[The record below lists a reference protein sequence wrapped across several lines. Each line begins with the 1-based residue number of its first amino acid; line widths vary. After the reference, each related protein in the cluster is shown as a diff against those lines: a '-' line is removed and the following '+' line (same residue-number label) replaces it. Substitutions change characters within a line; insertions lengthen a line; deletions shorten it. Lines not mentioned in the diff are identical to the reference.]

1 MNQRDTGMLTPL
13 MLAARNGH
21 TQCIMALVKDFNA
34 DVTATDFNG
43 FAVLHWLAS
52 NGRADPL
59 ELLLNDGFDI
69 GTQDKH
75 SRTLLHVAC
84 HAGHV
89 TVLKLLL
96 SRGIDINATDSDG
109 RTALHNVCLHS
120 QLTCAHTQSFGNCTT
135 ACNAISRL

>member
-75 SRTLLHVAC
+75 SRVKPIDPDLALMLKTFN
-84 HAGHV
+84 GHV
-89 TVLKLLL
+89 QCRWR
-96 SRGIDINATDSDG
+96 RGPAASG
-109 RTALHNVCLHS
+109 R
-120 QLTCAHTQSFGNCTT
+120 
-135 ACNAISRL
+135 